1 MKSFKHKQ
9 HDLVNEQS
17 YTVTMRESAISDTN
31 IMLGD
36 IHQLYLMFHSLL
48 EEIHNVYKYYNLVR
62 IFIMHKD
69 LVNTNIV
76 VGPDFLR
83 NINANIIMNHVAYV
97 IHSNN
102 FIPVNEGL
110 EINVAA
116 ICNIKGLN
124 HKVISNIWNDIIEK
138 WCVITIKNDDELCL
152 PHAIAMGIARAQHKA
167 NSKDNGLRNQY
178 TSMHENDQN
187 MKEIE

>member
-17 YTVTMRESAISDTN
+17 YTVTMRESAISDPN
-31 IMLGD
+31 VMLGD
-36 IHQLYLMFHSLL
+36 IHNQLYLMFHSLL
-48 EEIHNVYKYYNLVR
+48 EEIHNVYNYYDLVR
-62 IFIMHKD
+62 IFITHKD

-76 VGPDFLR
+76 VGPDYLG
-83 NINANIIMNHVAYV
+83 NIYANIVMNHVADV

-110 EINVAA
+110 EINVTT

-138 WCVITIKNDDELCL
+138 WCIITIKNDDELCL
-152 PHAIAMGIARAQHKA
+152 PHAIAVSIARAQHKA
-167 NSKDNGLRNQY
+167 DPKDNGLR
-178 TSMHENDQN
+178 
-187 MKEIE
+187 K